1 MMQQRNAC
9 ALLSAIGE
17 VKDEWLADAERPAGA
32 RRGRRP
38 AIVLAAALVCAM
50 LTVSA
55 LAAADVDG
63 AYELIYAL
71 SPTIAQRLKPVRL
84 SCVDNG
90 IELSLLYADVEGDTA
105 RVYLSLR
112 DLEGERVDATTDL
125 YDSYEIN
132 LPGDLVGHCV
142 YSHFDEES
150 RSACFLVE
158 VSSMQGRTI
167 ENDRLTFSLDCFL
180 SGREDISG
188 DLGIGL
194 SEADSAPETR
204 TNVVLRGGDAS
215 AAMEKWLVPTRAT
228 ALMEGVSLTGLG
240 WVDGRLHVQTH
251 YDRLPETDGHG
262 YVWLEGEDG
271 AILEDS
277 FSASCWDE
285 SGAGSYT
292 EQIFDL
298 SALSLEEQE
307 NLRLCGSF
315 TSSAL
320 ITRGDWQ
327 ITFGMKQE

>member
-1 MMQQRNAC
+1 MKRHDNAY
-9 ALLSAIGE
+9 AMLNAIGE
-17 VKDEWLADAERPAGA
+17 VRGEWIADANQSPKRSTK
-32 RRGRRP
+32 RF
-38 AIVLAAALVCAM
+38 AIVLAAALLCAM

-55 LAAADVDG
+55 LAAADMEG

-71 SPTIAQRLKPVRL
+71 SPTIAQHLKPVRL

-158 VSSMQGRTI
+158 VSSMQGKKI
-167 ENDRLTFSLDCFL
+167 ESDKLTFSLGCFL
-180 SGREDISG
+180 SGKEEVRG

-204 TNVVLRGGDAS
+204 TNVVLRGGDAT
-215 AAMEKWLVPTRAT
+215 AAVKKWLVPTRDT
-228 ALMEGVSLTGLG
+228 ALMEGVTLTAMG
-240 WVDGRLHVQTH
+240 WVDGQLHVQTH
-251 YDRLPETDGHG
+251 YERLMETDGHG
-262 YVWLEGEDG
+262 YVWLEGDDG
-271 AILEDS
+271 VILEDS
-277 FSASCWDE
+277 FSASYWDE
-285 SGAGSYT
+285 SKLGSYT
-292 EQIFDL
+292 EQVFDL
-298 SALSLEEQE
+298 SGLSAEEAA
-307 NLRLCGSF
+307 NLHLCGSF
-315 TSSAL
+315 ASSAH

-327 ITFGMKQE
+327 ITFPLAS